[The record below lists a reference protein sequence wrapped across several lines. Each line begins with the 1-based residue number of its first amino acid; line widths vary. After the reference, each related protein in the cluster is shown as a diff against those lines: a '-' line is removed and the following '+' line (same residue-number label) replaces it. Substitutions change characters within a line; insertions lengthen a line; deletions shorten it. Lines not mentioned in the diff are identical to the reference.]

1 MKSLLS
7 GFLFGATLGTLGG
20 LRSQSLIKRKSENL
34 ISSWPQQLKII
45 TNQLKQDVIPTVK
58 ELQQS
63 ISESKIQ
70 IDNDLKQMTT
80 SANNLKV
87 NIPKK

>member
-7 GFLFGATLGTLGG
+7 GFLFGATLGTVGG
-20 LRSQSLIKRKSENL
+20 LRSQPLIKRKSENL

-80 SANNLKV
+80 SANNLKA